1 MNLNSCWI
9 MDLAPSWRRVAV
21 VMSQWNPVL
30 TACAIYIERTFFTI
44 NHQFPQI
51 QQTAICLL
59 VSAHSACPYHFGEAR
74 PPPCPPAPRDIT
86 TSRGEYEWLNA
97 RLGFQW
103 CAPLH
108 GDICFS
114 SVQRRSRRSRA
125 LTPLQHQYRG
135 SICCHDIRAT
145 EREEP
150 ELN

>member
-51 QQTAICLL
+51 QQTAIYLL

-97 RLGFQW
+97 PTRF
-103 CAPLH
+103 PVMH
-108 GDICFS
+108 PT
-114 SVQRRSRRSRA
+114 SRRHLFFLCSTAQQKKSSAHASPTSIPRQYLLSWYTSDWKRRA
-125 LTPLQHQYRG
+125 G
-135 SICCHDIRAT
+135 A
-145 EREEP
+145 
-150 ELN
+150 